1 MGCAFIENS
10 PCSYP
15 PHIRSHLP
23 NPCTSRLPSR
33 NVPLFAMASYP
44 TEKSEKESAHA
55 SSISNEKLDYQGEP
69 DGSSIVEGSEGVTEH
84 ELLTLRHV
92 ADRLPYTSWLVVI
105 VEFAERWTYYGT
117 TNIYN
122 NYIQFKL
129 PPGSDNG
136 SVPPGLRGGDTV
148 AGALGRGQ
156 QKAFAI
162 RTFNS
167 FWVYITPWVG
177 GILADTLWG
186 RYKTI
191 LIFSIVCLIGHVIL
205 VASSSPAA
213 LANSNTALGL
223 LVLSIVVMGLG
234 AGAIKANV
242 SPMIAEQYTGKLRKE
257 TLPSGEVVIKSPAV
271 TIQSMYLWFYAAINF
286 GSCGAISASFLARD
300 NGYWVAFL
308 VPTCIFVLVPLVLIV
323 GRKNYVVTPPRGSI
337 LLETM
342 RVIGFALASH
352 WSINPMR
359 TIRAIRAPD
368 FWDPA
373 RPSSYEAGK
382 IPAKMTWDD
391 EFVGEVGR
399 TLNACSVF
407 LFFPVFWLC
416 YSQIDGNLGTVAAG
430 MTLNGTPNDLI
441 QNLNPISII
450 IMIPIFDRLI
460 YPFLRSRG
468 INFSPIKR
476 IYAGFLVAGL
486 AMVYSAVLEHY
497 IQQSSPCHDGEPAAC
512 EIDGLHVASPLNVWI
527 VAGPYI
533 LVGMA
538 EIFASITSLEY
549 AFTKAPKRMKSVV
562 MAFSQFQTALS
573 SALNFAL
580 TAVNIEQKFVWLF
593 GSFAVTAWIVGTI
606 FFITF
611 RGLDRR
617 EAELNAIGQGDRA
630 GFKGEAKELTTNP
643 GAVKSS

>member
-1 MGCAFIENS
+1 MT
-10 PCSYP
+10 SYP
-15 PHIRSHLP
+15 
-23 NPCTSRLPSR
+23 
-33 NVPLFAMASYP
+33 
-44 TEKSEKESAHA
+44 SEKEKVDTHSTH
-55 SSISNEKLDYQGEP
+55 SIDEKHHFHGAP

-84 ELLTLRHV
+84 ELATLRHV

-122 NYIQFKL
+122 NYIQFRL
-129 PPGSDNG
+129 PTGSNNG
-136 SVPPGLRGGDTV
+136 AVPAAARGSNTV
-148 AGALGRGQ
+148 AGALGQGQ
-156 QKAFAI
+156 QKSFAL

-167 FWVYITPWVG
+167 FWVYVTPFVG

-191 LIFSIVCLIGHVIL
+191 MIFSIVCLIGHIIL
-205 VASSSPAA
+205 VASATPAS
-213 LANSNTALGL
+213 LAHTDVALGL
-223 LVLSIVVMGLG
+223 LGLSIVIMGLG

-257 TLPSGEVVIKSPAV
+257 TLSSGEVVIKSPTV
-271 TIQSMYLWFYAAINF
+271 TIQSMYLWFYAAINL

-308 VPTCIFVLVPLVLIV
+308 VPTCIFVLVPFVLLF
-323 GRKNYVVTPPRGSI
+323 GKKYYVVTPPRGSI
-337 LLETM
+337 LLETF
-342 RVIGFALASH
+342 RVIGYALAPR
-352 WSINPMR
+352 WSINPLK
-359 TIRAIRAPD
+359 TIRGIRAPD

-373 RPSSYEAGK
+373 KPSSYEEGK
-382 IPAKMTWDD
+382 VPAKITWDD

-399 TLNACSVF
+399 TVNACSVF

-430 MTLNGTPNDLI
+430 MTLDGTPNDLI

-460 YPFLRSRG
+460 YPFLRSRN

-486 AMVYSAVLEHY
+486 AMVYASVLESY
-497 IQQSSPCHDGEPAAC
+497 QNKLTPCRGGEFDKQPAAC
-512 EIDGLHVASPLNVWI
+512 EVDGEHAATPLNVWI
-527 VAGPYI
+527 VSGPYI
-533 LVGMA
+533 MVGMA

-580 TAVNIEQKFVWLF
+580 VAVNVEQKFVWLF
-593 GSFAVTAWIVGTI
+593 GSFAVTSWIVGTI
-606 FFITF
+606 FFLTF
-611 RGLDRR
+611 RNLDRR
-617 EAELNAIGQGDRA
+617 EAELNSIGQGDRH
-630 GFKGEAKELTTNP
+630 GFQGETPDATT
-643 GAVKSS
+643 GMSKV

>member
-1 MGCAFIENS
+1 
-10 PCSYP
+10 
-15 PHIRSHLP
+15 
-23 NPCTSRLPSR
+23 
-33 NVPLFAMASYP
+33 MA
-44 TEKSEKESAHA
+44 EKAQDDKALGRA
-55 SSISNEKLDYQGEP
+55 SSIDEKHQYQGEP
-69 DGSSIVEGSEGVTEH
+69 DGSSVIAGSEGVTEH
-84 ELLTLRHV
+84 ELATLRHV
-92 ADRLPYTSWLVVI
+92 ADRLPYTAWLVVI

-122 NYIQFKL
+122 NYIQFPIPK
-129 PPGSDNG
+129 GSNNG
-136 SVPPGLRGGDTV
+136 SVPKIARLGNTV
-148 AGALGRGQ
+148 AGALGKGQ
-156 QKAFAI
+156 QKSFAI

-167 FWVYITPWVG
+167 FWVYVTPFVG

-191 LIFSIVCLIGHVIL
+191 MIFSIVCLIGHVVL
-205 VASSSPAA
+205 VASASPAS
-213 LANSNTALGL
+213 LENSNTALGL
-223 LVLSIVVMGLG
+223 LILSIIIMGLG

-308 VPTCIFVLVPLVLIV
+308 VPTAIFVLVPFVLLA
-323 GRKNYVVTPPRGSI
+323 GRKQYVVTPPRGSI
-337 LLETM
+337 LLETF
-342 RVIGFALASH
+342 RVIGFALGPR
-352 WSINPMR
+352 WSINPAE
-359 TIRAIRAPD
+359 TLRAIRRDD

-373 RPSSYEAGK
+373 RPSYYGEGQV
-382 IPAKMTWDD
+382 PAKITWDD

-399 TLNACSVF
+399 TLNACTVF

-430 MTLNGTPNDLI
+430 MTLKGTPNDLI

-450 IMIPIFDRLI
+450 IMIPIFDRVI
-460 YPFLRSRG
+460 YPFLRKKN

-486 AMVYSAVLEHY
+486 AMVYASVLESY
-497 IQQSSPCHDGEPAAC
+497 QNKLTPCRGGEFDKQPAAC
-512 EIDGLHVASPLNVWI
+512 EIDDEHAATPLNVWI

-562 MAFSQFQTALS
+562 MAFAQFQTAIS

-580 TAVNIEQKFVWLF
+580 VAVNVEEKFVWLF
-593 GSFAVTAWIVGTI
+593 GAFAVSSWVVGTI
-606 FFITF
+606 FFFTF
-611 RGLDRR
+611 RKLDRR
-617 EAELNAIGQGDRA
+617 ESELNAIGQGDRD
-630 GFKGEAKELTTNP
+630 GFAGEAAETTT
-643 GAVKSS
+643 GAGKA

>member
-1 MGCAFIENS
+1 MS
-10 PCSYP
+10 
-15 PHIRSHLP
+15 
-23 NPCTSRLPSR
+23 
-33 NVPLFAMASYP
+33 V
-44 TEKSEKESAHA
+44 EKGSSDKDLARVGSLDEKHQF
-55 SSISNEKLDYQGEP
+55 QGEA
-69 DGSSIVEGSEGVTEH
+69 DGSSIIAGSEGVTEH
-84 ELLTLRHV
+84 ELATLRHV
-92 ADRLPYTSWLVVI
+92 ADRLPYTAWLVVI

-122 NYIQFKL
+122 NYIQFNL
-129 PPGSDNG
+129 PEGSRNG
-136 SVPPGLRGGDTV
+136 SVPKALRGGNDV
-148 AGALGRGQ
+148 AGALGQGQ
-156 QKAFAI
+156 QKSFAL

-167 FWVYITPWVG
+167 FWVYITPWIG

-191 LIFSIVCLIGHVIL
+191 MIFSIVCLIGHVIL
-205 VASSSPAA
+205 VASASPASLENENA
-213 LANSNTALGL
+213 ALGL
-223 LVLSIVVMGLG
+223 LALSILVMGIG
-234 AGAIKANV
+234 AGGIKANV

-271 TIQSMYLWFYAAINF
+271 TIQSMYLWFYAAINL

-308 VPTCIFVLVPLVLIV
+308 VPTCLFMLVPLVLLV
-323 GRKNYVVTPPRGSI
+323 GKKHYVQTPPRGSI
-337 LLETM
+337 LIETC
-342 RVIGFALASH
+342 RVIGFALGPR
-352 WSINPMR
+352 WSMNPL
-359 TIRAIRAPD
+359 TVIRNIKRDD

-373 RPSSYEAGK
+373 RPSYYGEGQV
-382 IPAKMTWDD
+382 PAKITWDD

-399 TLNACSVF
+399 TLNACTVF

-430 MTLNGTPNDLI
+430 MTLHGTPNDLI

-450 IMIPIFDRLI
+450 IMIPIFDRVI
-460 YPFLRSRG
+460 YPLLRKKN

-476 IYAGFLVAGL
+476 IYTGFLVAGL
-486 AMVYSAVLEHY
+486 AMVYASVLESY
-497 IQQSSPCHDGEPAAC
+497 QNKLTPCKGGPFDKQPAAC
-512 EIDGLHVASPLNVWI
+512 EIDGKHVATPLNVWI

-580 TAVNIEQKFVWLF
+580 VAVNVEEKFVWLF
-593 GSFAVTAWIVGTI
+593 GAFAVTSWIVGTI
-606 FFITF
+606 FFFTF
-611 RGLDRR
+611 RGLDKR
-617 EAELNAIGQGDRA
+617 EAELNAIGQGEERH
-630 GFKGEAKELTTNP
+630 GFQDEAAETTT
-643 GAVKSS
+643 GVQKV

>member
-1 MGCAFIENS
+1 MSVKGN
-10 PCSYP
+10 
-15 PHIRSHLP
+15 
-23 NPCTSRLPSR
+23 
-33 NVPLFAMASYP
+33 
-44 TEKSEKESAHA
+44 EKDIARA
-55 SSISNEKLDYQGEP
+55 SSVDEKHHYQGEP
-69 DGSSIVEGSEGVTEH
+69 DGSSIIAGSEDVTEH
-84 ELLTLRHV
+84 ELATLRHV
-92 ADRLPYTSWLVVI
+92 ADRLPYTAWLVVI

-122 NYIQFKL
+122 NYIQFDL
-129 PPGSDNG
+129 PKGSNNG
-136 SVPPGLRGGDTV
+136 SVPKADRGGNVV
-148 AGALGRGQ
+148 AGALGQRQ
-156 QKAFAI
+156 QKSFAL

-167 FWVYITPWVG
+167 FFVYITPFIG
-177 GILADTLWG
+177 GILADTMWG

-191 LIFSIVCLIGHVIL
+191 MIFSIVCLAGHIIL
-205 VASSSPAA
+205 VGSATPASLEHPQ
-213 LANSNTALGL
+213 TALGL
-223 LVLSIVVMGLG
+223 LVLSITIMGLG

-271 TIQSMYLWFYAAINF
+271 TIQSMYLWFYAAINL

-308 VPTCIFVLVPLVLIV
+308 VPTCIFVAVPFVLLA
-323 GRKNYVVTPPRGSI
+323 GRKHYVVTPPRGSI
-337 LLETM
+337 LLETF
-342 RVIGFALASH
+342 RVIGFALGPR
-352 WSINPMR
+352 WSINPFE
-359 TIRAIRAPD
+359 TIRAIKRPD

-373 RPSSYEAGK
+373 RPSYYGEGRV
-382 IPAKMTWDD
+382 PAKMTWDD

-399 TLNACSVF
+399 TLNACTVF

-430 MTLNGTPNDLI
+430 MTLHGTPNDLI

-450 IMIPIFDRLI
+450 IMIPIFDRVI

-486 AMVYSAVLEHY
+486 AMVYASVLESY
-497 IQQSSPCHDGEPAAC
+497 QNKLSPCRGGEFDKQPAAC
-512 EIDGLHVASPLNVWI
+512 KINDKHFATPLNVWI
-527 VAGPYI
+527 VSGPYI

-562 MAFSQFQTALS
+562 MAFAQFQNAVA

-580 TAVNIEQKFVWLF
+580 VAVNVEAKFVWLF
-593 GSFAVTAWIVGTI
+593 ASFAIASWIVGTI
-606 FFITF
+606 FFFTF
-611 RGLDRR
+611 RTLDKR
-617 EAELNAIGQGDRA
+617 ESELNAIGQGERQ
-630 GFKGEAKELTTNP
+630 GFQNETAEDTT
-643 GAVKSS
+643 GVHKV